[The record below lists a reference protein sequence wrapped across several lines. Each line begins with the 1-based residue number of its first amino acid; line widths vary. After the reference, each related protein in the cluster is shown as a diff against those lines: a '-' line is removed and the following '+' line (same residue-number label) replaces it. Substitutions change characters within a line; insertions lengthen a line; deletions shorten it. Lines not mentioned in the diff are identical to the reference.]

1 MTRRTFTVID
11 VVEILLHWHAGRPK
25 AEVARALEVDRS
37 TVRKYTAKAEAEGFV
52 PTVGGP
58 YSRDEWAAHVREW
71 FPELID
77 PRARSLTHALIEPYR
92 ETVIEMLKA
101 STATTVHQR
110 LRDEQGLTVGLT
122 SFRRWLWREFPEEA
136 SRSAATPWRPE
147 VEPGEEAQI
156 DYGYL
161 GRWFD
166 QGQQRWR
173 RVWAFV
179 MVLAYSRHMFV
190 RPVLTMDQRAWTACH
205 VEAFSFFDAVP
216 SRLVCDNLKTGVL
229 KPDIY
234 DPRLNRSYA
243 ELASHYG
250 CLIDPARAAKP
261 KDKPRVERQM
271 PYVRDSFWSGRDWTG
286 VADMAEGALR
296 WCAEVAGPRSHRSLE
311 GATPVSVF
319 TSSEK
324 ATMLTLPPAP
334 FELASW
340 TKRVVPPDCYVKATG
355 KAIYTVPWRFIGRTL
370 DARES
375 DRRVEF
381 YSDGELVKTWARVE
395 RGRQT
400 DWSDFPPEKVAFFM
414 ATPQWCLRR
423 AAELGVS
430 VKSLVEGLLATNA
443 LYRLRQAQG
452 VVRLADK
459 HGAERLDAAC
469 RRAIDVGDPSY
480 KTVKGILAAGTEHDG
495 EEESPQPLA
504 AAHLHGQEAMFG
516 PEAEAAGQ

>member
-25 AEVARALEVDRS
+25 AEVARALEVDRG
-37 TVRKYTAKAEAEGFV
+37 TVRKYTAEAEAEGLV
-52 PTVGGP
+52 PGGEAL
-58 YSRDEWAAHVREW
+58 SREEWAALVRGW
-71 FPELID
+71 FPELLD
-77 PRARSLTHALIEPYR
+77 ARARSLTHPKIEPFR
-92 ETVIEMLKA
+92 DSVKEMLKE

-110 LRDEQGLTVGLT
+110 LRDEEGLDVGLT
-122 SFRRWLWREFPEEA
+122 SFRRWLWRELPEEA
-136 SRSAATPWRPE
+136 KRAAATSWRPE
-147 VEPGEEAQI
+147 VDPGDEAQI

-166 QGQQRWR
+166 EARQRWR

-179 MVLAYSRHMFV
+179 MVLAFSRHMFV
-190 RPVLTMDQRAWTACH
+190 RPVLSMDQRAWTACH
-205 VEAFSFFDAVP
+205 VEAFAFFDSVP
-216 SRLVCDNLKTGVL
+216 RRLVCDNLKTGVL

-271 PYVRDSFWSGRDWTG
+271 PYVRDSMWSGREWSG
-286 VADMAEGALR
+286 EPHMVEGARR
-296 WCAEVAGPRSHRSLE
+296 WCTEVAGPRSHRSLD
-311 GATPVSVF
+311 GASPLSMFISV
-319 TSSEK
+319 ERD
-324 ATMLTLPPAP
+324 TMLTLPVTA

-340 TKRVVPPDCYVKATG
+340 SRRTVAPDCYVKATG
-355 KAIYTVPWRFIGRTL
+355 KAIYTVPWRFIGQTI

-381 YSDGELVKTWARVE
+381 YADGEIVKTWARVE

-400 DWSDFPPEKVAFFM
+400 DWGDFPPEKVAFFM

-423 AAELGVS
+423 AAVLGDA
-430 VKSLVEGLLATNA
+430 VKALVEELLEVNA

-459 HGAERLDAAC
+459 HGAERLEAAC
-469 RRAIDVGDPSY
+469 RRAAAVGDPSY

-495 EEESPQPLA
+495 ADDAPEASAP
-504 AAHLHGQEAMFG
+504 AHLHGQAGLFEID
-516 PEAEAAGQ
+516 AEVAR